1 MVKKIQINKSNYS
14 NKKTPEKIE
23 RVMVGD
29 NET

>member
-14 NKKTPEKIE
+14 NKKKRRKKLKE
-23 RVMVGD
+23 MVGD